1 MISCELHPSL
11 LALWSAALGFLNSE
25 FIAAFLSALAGA
37 GLGVWG
43 AQRIALRIAT
53 RTELLGA
60 LRQANAV
67 MVLAYTIANNT
78 LGLKKQYVKNLAGQ
92 YEADREA
99 AQRAVTQMSRGEKPN
114 MPTVQADM
122 TTITPHTL
130 PLDALRNL
138 LFAGNVMPGKVLAL
152 ATMIDQSAAELSHAI
167 NIRNDLIEEFK
178 KSDAP
183 EHIRWHDFF
192 GLKRPDGNTNA
203 LYADSMRAI
212 ALYTDDLIFFSSELA
227 KELELFAIG
236 LKSKLDR
243 LKVDSPKAA
252 SVDFS
257 DATSQGLMPARDQ
270 YESWLSGVQSEKV
283 SSR

>member
-11 LALWSAALGFLNSE
+11 FAVWTAVVGFLNSE

-43 AQRIALRIAT
+43 AQRVALRTAI
-53 RTELLGA
+53 RNELLGA

-78 LGLKKQYVKNLAGQ
+78 LGLKKQYVKDLVGQ
-92 YEADREA
+92 YQADREA
-99 AQRAVTQMSRGEKPN
+99 AQYAFEQMSRGEKPDI
-114 MPTVQADM
+114 PTARADM
-122 TTITPHTL
+122 TKITPHTL
-130 PLDALRNL
+130 PLDALRKL

-152 ATMIDQSAAELSHAI
+152 ATMIDQSAAELSHVI

-178 KSDAP
+178 SSDAP

-212 ALYTDDLIFFSSELA
+212 ALYTDDLIFYSSELA
-227 KELELFAIG
+227 KELGLFAKG
-236 LKSKLDR
+236 LKLKLDR
-243 LKVDSPKAA
+243 RNVESPRAA

-270 YESWLSGVQSEKV
+270 YESWLSGVQSETD
-283 SSR
+283 SSH

>member
-11 LALWSAALGFLNSE
+11 LALWSTTLQFLNSE

-43 AQRIALRIAT
+43 AQQIALRAT
-53 RTELLGA
+53 MRAELLGA

-67 MVLAYTIANNT
+67 MVLAFTIANNT
-78 LGLKKQYVKNLAGQ
+78 LGLKKQHVKNLAAQ

-99 AQRAVTQMSRGEKPN
+99 VQRAVERRSRGEKLD
-114 MPTVQADM
+114 MPTVRADM
-122 TTITPHTL
+122 TKITPHTL

-138 LFAGNVMPGKVLAL
+138 LFAGNLMPGKVLAL
-152 ATMIDQSAAELSHAI
+152 ATMIDQFAAELSHVI

-178 KSDAP
+178 NSDAP
-183 EHIRWHDFF
+183 EQIRLHDFF
-192 GLKRPDGNTNA
+192 GLERPDGNTNA
-203 LYADSMRAI
+203 MYADSMRAI
-212 ALYTDDLIFFSSELA
+212 ALYTDDLIFYSSELA
-227 KELELFAIG
+227 KELELFAKS

-270 YESWLSGVQSEKV
+270 YESWLSGVQSEKG